1 MFKLHSEYKPTGDQP
16 QAINQLVKGIEEGK
30 KFQTLLGVTGSGKTF
45 TMANIIEKTQK
56 PTLVLAHNK
65 TLAGQLYIEFKEFF
79 PENNVEYF
87 VSFYDFYQPEA
98 YVPVSDTYI
107 EKDAQIND
115 EIDKLRHSATASLFE
130 TRNTII
136 VASVSCIYG
145 LGDPIDYENM
155 IISLRTGMIKDR
167 NELLKK
173 LIKLQYTR
181 DDLSLKRGTFR
192 ARGDVVEVFPSTE
205 GETGVIRISFW
216 GDEIERMD
224 QVNSVTGK
232 VEGERKHIMIF
243 PNSHYV
249 TTDEKMNKA
258 ISTIEEELK
267 ERVEY
272 FKENN
277 KLIEAQRIEERTNFD
292 IEMMKETGFCQGIEN
307 YSRHIS
313 GREPG
318 STPYT
323 LFDYFPDD
331 YLLLIDESHATIP
344 QVRAMYNGDR
354 ARKESLVN
362 YGFRLPSAFDN
373 RPLKFQEFEDR
384 INQCIFVSATPGDYE
399 KEHTEATVEQ
409 IIRPTGLLDPKIE
422 VKPIDIQVD
431 DLIEQINERTKKSER
446 VLVTTLTKKMAE
458 DLTGYLKNIDIKVR
472 YMHSDIKT
480 LERSEIIRNLRLG
493 KFDVLVGINL
503 LREGLDI
510 PEVSLVAILDA
521 DKEGFLRSERSL
533 IQTIGRAARNTDGK
547 VIMYADELTDSME
560 KAIKETNR
568 RREIQE
574 KYNKEHNITPKT
586 INKAIRESIRAT
598 YQVAED
604 SAEYKMEAGETL
616 QQTIDRLTQEMIKFA
631 NELDFENAAKIR
643 DKIKELKA

>member
-65 TLAGQLYIEFKEFF
+65 TLAGQLYSEFKDFF

-249 TTDEKMNKA
+249 TTDEKMSKA

-431 DLIEQINERTKKSER
+431 DLIEQINERTKKGER

-480 LERSEIIRNLRLG
+480 LERSEIIRDLRLG

-574 KYNKEHNITPKT
+574 NYNKEHNITPKT